1 MTTYGIFK
9 KLNGHFQSLVV
20 PMVYGGQGENSTK
33 KKKKQDTLLD
43 VLMQLRVLNSNC

>member
-33 KKKKQDTLLD
+33 KKKKTGYATGRTHATQGSE
-43 VLMQLRVLNSNC
+43 Q